1 PAPPFQAG
9 RLDAGLSLLRAAK
22 VLDDGDLL
30 AFGPAVD
37 TDLELIHDRDY
48 LEALAH
54 FSATGAGA
62 ADPAEAAR
70 FGLVG
75 DNRPFPGMDEAGRPV
90 AGGTPPPPGPAA
102 PGAPPHPPAPA
113 R

>member
-9 RLDAGLSLLRAAK
+9 GLDAGLSLLRAAK

-70 FGLVG
+70 LGVVG
-75 DNRPFPGMDEAGRPV
+75 ETGPSPGMDEAGRLVAGATVAAVDAVAAGDLAHAFAPV
-90 AGGTPPPPGPAA
+90 A
-102 PGAPPHPPAPA
+102 
-113 R
+113 